1 MAERKAPTGK
11 GAYVQHL
18 GPVKHQQV
26 FTTTLLIK
34 YLGVLIMMFDFTIAL
49 ATDVLKMGKH

>member
-1 MAERKAPTGK
+1 MAERRAPTGK

-18 GPVKHQQV
+18 GPVKHQV

-49 ATDVLKMGKH
+49 ATDVLKMDKH